1 MRPRREALAD
11 MLREMAE
18 AERAGQ
24 RARWNH
30 LARRLERELVVVDA
44 TNPEESAELRQA
56 QMWAGLSRARM
67 PMRERRR

>member
-11 MLREMAE
+11 MLRDMAE
-18 AERAGQ
+18 AERSWQ